1 MSPPQNCSIPPYG
14 WYGSMQPCPDCRS
27 TPPHNTNTLDT
38 FLHSKTCQKSFG
50 LLFSCTE
57 HHCGLCCL
65 TKLLQVTQTAK
76 GGSNYQ
82 MRSPGRISYKRLG
95 LGTCFRV
102 FIIRPAQR
110 GVGSFSFGTPHCV
123 VPLCLCVRLST

>member
-1 MSPPQNCSIPPYG
+1 MPSPPLKTEPRRHMAGMAACSRVRTTAANLRTTQTRWTRFCTLKLAKSRLDCCFRVQNTTV
-14 WYGSMQPCPDCRS
+14 DCVE
-27 TPPHNTNTLDT
+27 
-38 FLHSKTCQKSFG
+38 FLN
-50 LLFSCTE
+50 
-57 HHCGLCCL
+57 
-65 TKLLQVTQTAK
+65 KLLQVAQTAK

-95 LGTCFRV
+95 TCFRV
-102 FIIRPAQR
+102 FRPAQR